1 MKSIIIPGDEV
12 PEGAR
17 IPSASSEKGRTA
29 TVVALYDSS
38 NGNAIALEDIW
49 SPKSD
54 DVAIGIVKSIRNKV
68 CSVDLSYFG
77 EGLIIERGYERS
89 SLEEGEA
96 IEAKVK
102 AIEDR
107 KTVILQYPKLLIG
120 GIIIK
125 IKPTK
130 IARLIG
136 KGNTMINM
144 ITELTK
150 SRIVVGNNGLI
161 WIKGGDVPL
170 AIKAISKIEEEAHT
184 SGLTERIKEMLL
196 KEAKDEKTV

>member
-1 MKSIIIPGDEV
+1 MKSIIIPGDKL

-17 IPSASSEKGRTA
+17 IPSAGSENGRVA
-29 TVVALYDSS
+29 AVVAMYDSS
-38 NGNAIALEDIW
+38 SGNAIALEDIW
-49 SPKSD
+49 NPKID
-54 DVAIGIVKSIRNKV
+54 DVAIGIVKSIKNKV

-77 EGLIIERGYERS
+77 EGLIIERGYEKS

-102 AIEDR
+102 AVEDR

-130 IARLIG
+130 VARVIG

-161 WIKGGDVPL
+161 WIKGGNVPL

-196 KEAKDEKTV
+196 KETKE